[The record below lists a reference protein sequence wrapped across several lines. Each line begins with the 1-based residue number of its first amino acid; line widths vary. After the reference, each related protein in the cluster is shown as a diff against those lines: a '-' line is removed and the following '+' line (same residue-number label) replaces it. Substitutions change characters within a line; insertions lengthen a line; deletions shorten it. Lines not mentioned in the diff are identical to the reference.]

1 MIKFNDNESISLQC
15 NSIKAVNS
23 IGTAFMAETDNDV
36 ITKAYGD
43 EHYSGS
49 TGNYITNAG
58 TAESPMINSNLEIDG
73 ALKLNSASD
82 QTTSYS
88 ASSIDSS
95 MGIVGGD
102 FVISNNGKG
111 NGTPTITLTGQGA
124 IEATKNKAAFMAT
137 NPADIITKAYA
148 DANYSNGGGGG
159 TSIELYKEYDINSE
173 ADLIAAVDE
182 LNTGN
187 IIAATL
193 WMNEEWN
200 LTQDIELAPQVCQY
214 IYMDGVF
221 GMGQGGDNY
230 EFSLNN
236 ANYLICMDIYNPIRV
251 NSNAKSALFN
261 TDYTSRYISTS
272 NFHSEALYT
281 IISNTDIDPTG
292 NGEFSVS
299 NGICIVTNGT
309 TITSGAMMSFAHC
322 IAYFDG
328 GFATDYATE
337 ISIANCW
344 HN

>member
-23 IGTAFMAETDNDV
+23 GGTAFSATADEDV
-36 ITKAYGD
+36 
-43 EHYSGS
+43 
-49 TGNYITNAG
+49 
-58 TAESPMINSNLEIDG
+58 
-73 ALKLNSASD
+73 
-82 QTTSYS
+82 
-88 ASSIDSS
+88 
-95 MGIVGGD
+95 
-102 FVISNNGKG
+102 
-111 NGTPTITLTGQGA
+111 
-124 IEATKNKAAFMAT
+124 
-137 NPADIITKAYA
+137 ITKAYA
-148 DANYSNGGGGG
+148 DANYSGGGGG
-159 TSIELYKEYDINSE
+159 GATVELYKEYDINSE

-187 IIAATL
+187 IVAATL
-193 WMNEEWN
+193 WMNEEWD

-236 ANYLICMDIYNPIRV
+236 ANYLICMDIYNPIRIQ
-251 NSNAKSALFN
+251 SNAKSVLFN
-261 TDYTSRYISTS
+261 TDNTSRYISTS
-272 NFHSEALYT
+272 TFHSEALYT
-281 IISNTDIDPTG
+281 VLSNTDIDPTG

-299 NGICIVTNGT
+299 NGVCIVTNGT
-309 TITSGAMMSFAHC
+309 TITSGAMMSFSHC

-328 GFATDYATE
+328 DFATDYATE